1 MNWIPIVVGRT
12 KRYTAHKLIQ
22 NFLQRTALPPAGV
35 LQLSGSVS
43 PSLAE
48 PAGGFS
54 SFERHPGRRW
64 RQSHNSA
71 AGSGCGRDWRGR
83 CGLRCSCSHT
93 SNTQMTTAAV
103 AVAQSR
109 VNTSSCSRC
118 RWPCRRRRRSSSRS
132 AEGAAGKSIVAP
144 TGGATATLGTR
155 GNLGGAVAAA
165 TADAAS
171 SPDASGA
178 ATSRAAGADD
188 VAPATAEEAA
198 TAIHRRRLRASAAAT
213 CSWTMPPLLERLH
226 GPSLLALLTAPR
238 APALE
243 FAICSLDVMARP
255 PTPPSLPSLSPS
267 PPSPLPPPLHLPPRL
282 ATDPP
287 VPGLRRSRR
296 PD

>member
-109 VNTSSCSRC
+109 VNTSSCSR
-118 RWPCRRRRRSSSRS
+118 RRRRRSSSRS

-198 TAIHRRRLRASAAAT
+198 TAIHRRRLRASAAVARGHLFMDDAA
-213 CSWTMPPLLERLH
+213 SAGAVAWTI
-226 GPSLLALLTAPR
+226 T
-238 APALE
+238 
-243 FAICSLDVMARP
+243 
-255 PTPPSLPSLSPS
+255 
-267 PPSPLPPPLHLPPRL
+267 PRL
-282 ATDPP
+282 ADRPAGTGAGILNMQPRCDGKPP
-287 VPGLRRSRR
+287 PDSRL
-296 PD
+296 DQL